1 MREARSRQSDR
12 KGPRLGGSGGTS
24 NRRYW
29 QWFTLVGEENL
40 QRAKLSLEYDTIM
53 SNCQGTAGGS
63 ETSETG
69 GLMIIQV
76 AAG

>member
-1 MREARSRQSDR
+1 MVH
-12 KGPRLGGSGGTS
+12 PGGGD
-24 NRRYW
+24 
-29 QWFTLVGEENL
+29 L

-69 GLMIIQV
+69 GLIIIQV

>member
-1 MREARSRQSDR
+1 MVH
-12 KGPRLGGSGGTS
+12 PGGG
-24 NRRYW
+24 
-29 QWFTLVGEENL
+29 ENL
-40 QRAKLSLEYDTIM
+40 QRAKLSLEYDIIM

-69 GLMIIQV
+69 GLMIIRV